1 MKWLVTAERRLD
13 AQNLGKA
20 LEQAGAHVVD
30 EQTATPLGEGE
41 RVWEVEG
48 PPNLDAKL
56 TGVKAITGVFPSS
69 TMTLY

>member
-13 AQNLGKA
+13 ARNLGKA
-20 LEQAGAHVVD
+20 LEPAGAHVVD

-56 TGVKAITGVFPSS
+56 VGVKSITGVFPSS